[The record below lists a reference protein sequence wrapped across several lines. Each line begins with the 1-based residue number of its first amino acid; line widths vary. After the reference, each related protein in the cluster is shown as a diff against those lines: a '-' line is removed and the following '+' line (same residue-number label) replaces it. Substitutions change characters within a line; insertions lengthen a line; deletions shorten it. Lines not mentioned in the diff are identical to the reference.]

1 MKTLL
6 TRMAIGALSASMLLM
21 MASCGDSSG
30 STPASHSAG
39 SSKVD
44 NSNAEVFTIARTSY
58 HEDLDP
64 WNMDGEYGEAIRQL
78 FAEIEGEYNI
88 KIKVDYYSPTEF
100 QGIAQAAIT
109 NGDTAFADIMIM
121 NLFSFGPMYAQGL
134 LMETGELTG
143 LDITSDVWSKP
154 IVDLATFKNGNYG
167 LGSAGFSRTEG
178 TAMYYNK
185 TLLNSLGLEDPVQ
198 LVRDGKWTWD
208 KLRELSLQA
217 AKDLNNDGQFT
228 EADRFGC
235 TRISYDGVVPM
246 FLTSGIKAIIKDE
259 NGRLVYNMMADEASA
274 ALQKFKNTFT
284 VNDGMFYGADLDAMT
299 QQHQFLSGQ
308 CLFMLGSWT
317 DDEEPAEGIEIEALP
332 LPKYTEESSYLAPCY
347 HNNYIITV
355 PKTAERKEL
364 IGKVLQLIGE
374 KTKDFN
380 TYSIRDASVNYVD
393 RDAYTEMFE
402 DYVAPGF
409 SADLFTIMINAG
421 EPIALGTMRAIGM
434 PIITEQPASDF
445 IQSNAAAIQSLL
457 DDMFNS

>member
-1 MKTLL
+1 
-6 TRMAIGALSASMLLM
+6 
-21 MASCGDSSG
+21 
-30 STPASHSAG
+30 
-39 SSKVD
+39 VD

-217 AKDLNNDGQFT
+217 AKDLNNDG
-228 EADRFGC
+228 ERNWC
-235 TRISYDGVVPM
+235 CWV
-246 FLTSGIKAIIKDE
+246 
-259 NGRLVYNMMADEASA
+259 MASRSA
-274 ALQKFKNTFT
+274 
-284 VNDGMFYGADLDAMT
+284 
-299 QQHQFLSGQ
+299 
-308 CLFMLGSWT
+308 
-317 DDEEPAEGIEIEALP
+317 P
-332 LPKYTEESSYLAPCY
+332 
-347 HNNYIITV
+347 
-355 PKTAERKEL
+355 
-364 IGKVLQLIGE
+364 
-374 KTKDFN
+374 
-380 TYSIRDASVNYVD
+380 
-393 RDAYTEMFE
+393 
-402 DYVAPGF
+402 
-409 SADLFTIMINAG
+409 
-421 EPIALGTMRAIGM
+421 
-434 PIITEQPASDF
+434 
-445 IQSNAAAIQSLL
+445 
-457 DDMFNS
+457 